1 MTEQEKY
8 NYWLEQENIDQE
20 VLNQLK
26 LMEGNE
32 NEIFESFYKDL
43 EFGTAGLRGILGAGT
58 NRMNIYTVG
67 KASEGFAKYLK
78 ENFKS
83 PSIAIAYD
91 SRINSELFA
100 WVSARIMAKNGIK
113 VYIYSELMPTPMLSY
128 ALRHYK
134 CDGGIVITASHNP
147 AKYNGYKV
155 YGPDGCQA
163 GPEMADA
170 ILTYINKT
178 DMFKVELA
186 DKNDKNINIIPDS
199 VVEGFV
205 DAILKK
211 RVYEAKDAVKNL
223 NIVYTPLNGTGRRPV
238 DLVMKKMGVK
248 NISVVKEQE
257 MPDGNFPTCSYP
269 NPEIREALEKGLE
282 LLEKTNGDILIA
294 TDPDADRVGVAVKHN
309 GDFRLITGNEMGVLM
324 LDYICRAKT
333 LNGTMPKNPVA
344 VKTIVTTAMVDAVTQ
359 KYGVKLESVL
369 TGFKFIGGVIAEL
382 EENNRL
388 DDYLLG
394 FEESYGYLF
403 LGEYVRDKDAISAVM
418 LIADMTAY
426 YKSKGKTLVDVLE
439 DMFKEFGY
447 YENKTV
453 TFAFEGASGLKKMAS
468 IMEQLRQAPPKS
480 VAGADIIE
488 TSDYKLSI
496 TKNKHGETPILLPKS
511 NVLAYKLSDGCSF
524 VVRPSGTE
532 PKLKIYMFVKGE
544 SQQKAKSRVEEMYSS
559 IKTLIQ

>member
-8 NYWLEQENIDQE
+8 NYWLSQKDLDKE
-20 VLNQLK
+20 VLSQLK
-26 LMEGNE
+26 AIEGNE

-67 KASEGFAKYLK
+67 KASDGFAKYLK
-78 ENFKS
+78 ENFEN

-128 ALRHYK
+128 AVRHYK

-170 ILTYINKT
+170 ILNCINKT
-178 DMFKVELA
+178 DMFKVQLA
-186 DKNDKNINIIPDS
+186 EKDDKNINIIPDS
-199 VVEGFV
+199 VIESFI
-205 DAILKK
+205 DTILKK
-211 RVYEAKDAVKNL
+211 RVYEDKDAVKNL
-223 NIVYTPLNGTGRRPV
+223 NIVYTPLNGTGMMPV
-238 DLVMKKMGVK
+238 KRVMDKMGVE
-248 NISVVKEQE
+248 NMVVVKEQQF
-257 MPDGNFPTCSYP
+257 PDGNFPTCSYP

-282 LLEKTNGDILIA
+282 LLEETKGDILIA

-309 GDFRLITGNEMGVLM
+309 NEFRLITGNEMGVLM

-333 LNGTMPKNPVA
+333 LNGTMPQNPVA
-344 VKTIVTTAMVDAVTQ
+344 VKTIVTTAMVDAVCN
-359 KYGVKLESVL
+359 KYNVKLESVL
-369 TGFKFIGGVIAEL
+369 TGFKFIGGVIADL
-382 EENNRL
+382 EENNRVE
-388 DDYLLG
+388 DYLLG
-394 FEESYGYLF
+394 FEESYGYL
-403 LGEYVRDKDAISAVM
+403 LGEHVRDKDAVSAVM
-418 LIADMTAY
+418 LIADMTAF

-439 DMFKEFGY
+439 EMFKEFGY
-447 YENKTV
+447 FENKTV
-453 TFAFEGASGLKKMAS
+453 TFAFEGASGLEKMAAL
-468 IMEQLRQAPPKS
+468 MEQLRSIPPKE
-480 VAGADIIE
+480 VAGAEIVEI
-488 TSDYKLSI
+488 SDYKLSI
-496 TKNKHGETPILLPKS
+496 TKNQNGETPITLPKS

-532 PKLKIYMFVKGE
+532 PKLKIYMFVKAE
-544 SQQKAKSRVEEMYSS
+544 TLEKAKDRVAKLHTSLEELV
-559 IKTLIQ
+559 K

>member
-1 MTEQEKY
+1 MTELEKY
-8 NYWLEQENIDQE
+8 NQWLNVENLDAE
-20 VLNQLK
+20 VKAQLEAIK
-26 LMEGNE
+26 GND

-78 ENFKS
+78 ENFEN

-113 VYIYSELMPTPMLSY
+113 VYIYNELMPTPMLSY
-128 ALRHYK
+128 AVRYYK

-170 ILTYINKT
+170 ILSYINKT
-178 DMFKVELA
+178 DIFNVKLA
-186 DKNDKNINIIPDS
+186 DKDNENINIIPDEVIENFIDS
-199 VVEGFV
+199 TYN
-205 DAILKK
+205 K
-211 RVYEAKDAVKNL
+211 RVYENKDAVKNL
-223 NIVYTPLNGTGRRPV
+223 HVIYTPLNGTGRMPV
-238 DLVMKKMGVK
+238 KRIMDKMGITNVQ
-248 NISVVKEQE
+248 VVKEQE

-269 NPEIREALEKGLE
+269 NPEYREALEKGLE
-282 LLEKTNGDILIA
+282 LAEKNQSDILIA

-309 GDFRLITGNEMGVLM
+309 GRYRLISGNEMGVLM
-324 LDYICRAKT
+324 LDYICRART

-344 VKTIVTTAMVDAVTQ
+344 VKTIVTTAMVDAVAE

-369 TGFKFIGGVIAEL
+369 TGFKFIGGVIADL
-382 EENNRL
+382 EAQGRVE
-388 DDYLLG
+388 DYLLG
-394 FEESYGYLF
+394 FEESYGYLI
-403 LGEYVRDKDAISAVM
+403 EEHVRDKDSISAVM
-418 LIADMTAY
+418 LICDMTAY
-426 YKSKGKTLVDVLE
+426 YKEHGKTLIDVLE

-453 TFAFEGASGLKKMAS
+453 TFAFEGASGLEKMANL
-468 IMEQLRQAPPKS
+468 MENIRKNPLKQ
-480 VAGADIIE
+480 VAGAEVIE
-488 TSDYKLSI
+488 VSDYKLSV
-496 TKNKHGETPILLPKS
+496 TKNKNGEKIITLPKS
-511 NVLAYKLSDGCSF
+511 NVLGYKLADGCSF
-524 VVRPSGTE
+524 LIRPSGTE
-532 PKLKIYMFVKGE
+532 PKLKIYMFA
-544 SQQKAKSRVEEMYSS
+544 KADSLEQAKKRVEE
-559 IKTLIQ
+559 INGELEKLTK

>member
-8 NYWLEQENIDQE
+8 NYWLQQKDMDPE
-20 VLNQLK
+20 VLSQLK
-26 LMEGNE
+26 AMEGNE

-67 KASEGFAKYLK
+67 KASDGFSKYLK
-78 ENFKS
+78 ENFDS

-113 VYIYSELMPTPMLSY
+113 VYIYNELMPTPMLSY
-128 ALRHYK
+128 AVRHYK

-170 ILTYINKT
+170 ILSCINKT
-178 DMFKVELA
+178 DMFKVQLA
-186 DKNDKNINIIPDS
+186 EKDDKNINIIPDS
-199 VVEGFV
+199 VIESFI
-205 DAILKK
+205 DTILKK
-211 RVYEAKDAVKNL
+211 RVYEDKDAVKKL
-223 NIVYTPLNGTGRRPV
+223 NIVYTPLNGTGMMPV
-238 DLVMKKMGVK
+238 DRVMKKMGVE
-248 NISVVKEQE
+248 NMVVVKEQQ

-269 NPEIREALEKGLE
+269 NPEYREALEKGLE
-282 LLEKTNGDILIA
+282 LLAETKGDILIA

-309 GDFRLITGNEMGVLM
+309 NEFRLITGNEMGVLM
-324 LDYICRAKT
+324 LDYICRAKK
-333 LNGTMPKNPVA
+333 LNGTMPQNPVA
-344 VKTIVTTAMVDAVTQ
+344 VKTIVTTAMVDAVCQ
-359 KYGVKLESVL
+359 KYNVKLESVL
-369 TGFKFIGGVIAEL
+369 TGFKFIGGVIADL
-382 EENNRL
+382 EENNRVE
-388 DDYLLG
+388 DYLLG
-394 FEESYGYLF
+394 FEESYGYL
-403 LGEYVRDKDAISAVM
+403 LGEHVRDKDAVSAVM

-426 YKSKGKTLVDVLE
+426 YKTKGKTLVDVLE
-439 DMFKEFGY
+439 DMFNEFGF

-453 TFAFEGASGLKKMAS
+453 TFAFEGASGLEKMAS
-468 IMEQLRQAPPKS
+468 LMEQLRNQPPKT

-488 TSDYKLSI
+488 ISDYKLSV
-496 TKNKHGETPILLPKS
+496 TKNKQGETPITLPKS

-532 PKLKIYMFVKGE
+532 PKLKIYMFVKAE
-544 SQQKAKSRVEEMYSS
+544 TKEKAKERVGELHSS
-559 IKTLIQ
+559 LEALIK

>member
-1 MTEQEKY
+1 MTELEKY
-8 NYWLEQENIDQE
+8 NQWLQKENLDSE
-20 VLNQLK
+20 VKAQLEAMK
-26 LMEGNE
+26 DNE

-78 ENFKS
+78 ENFEN

-100 WVSARIMAKNGIK
+100 WVSARIMAENGIK

-128 ALRHYK
+128 AVRYYK

-170 ILTYINKT
+170 ILSYINKT
-178 DMFKVELA
+178 DIFNVKLA
-186 DKNDKNINIIPDS
+186 DKDNENINIIPET
-199 VVEGFV
+199 VIENFIVNTYN
-205 DAILKK
+205 K
-211 RVYEAKDAVKNL
+211 RVYENKDAVKNL
-223 NIVYTPLNGTGRRPV
+223 HIIYTPLNGTGRMPV
-238 DLVMKKMGVK
+238 KRIMDKMGITNVQ
-248 NISVVKEQE
+248 VVKEQE

-269 NPEIREALEKGLE
+269 NPEYREALEKGLE
-282 LLEKTNGDILIA
+282 LAEKSQSDILIA

-309 GDFRLITGNEMGVLM
+309 SEYRLISGNEMGVLM
-324 LDYICRAKT
+324 LDYICRARV

-344 VKTIVTTAMVDAVTQ
+344 VKTIVTTAMVDAVAE

-369 TGFKFIGGVIAEL
+369 TGFKFIGGVIADL
-382 EENNRL
+382 EAQGRVE
-388 DDYLLG
+388 DYLLG
-394 FEESYGYLF
+394 FEESYGYLI
-403 LGEYVRDKDAISAVM
+403 EDHVRDKDSISAVM
-418 LIADMTAY
+418 LICDMTAY
-426 YKSKGKTLVDVLE
+426 YKEHGKTLVDVLE

-453 TFAFEGASGLKKMAS
+453 TFAFEGASGLEKMS
-468 IMEQLRQAPPKS
+468 SLMDEIRKNPLKS
-480 VAGADIIE
+480 VAGAEVIE
-488 TSDYKLSI
+488 VSDYKLSV
-496 TKNKHGETPILLPKS
+496 TKNKNGETPITLPKS
-511 NVLAYKLSDGCSF
+511 NVLGYKLSDGCSF
-524 VVRPSGTE
+524 LIRPSGTE
-532 PKLKIYMFVKGE
+532 PKLKIYMFAKADSHE
-544 SQQKAKSRVEEMYSS
+544 SAKKRVEE
-559 IKTLIQ
+559 INAELEKLTK

>member
-1 MTEQEKY
+1 MTELEKY
-8 NYWLEQENIDQE
+8 NYWLKQEKLDDE
-20 VLNQLK
+20 VLSQLK
-26 LMEGNE
+26 AMDGNE

-67 KASEGFAKYLK
+67 KASDGFAKYLK
-78 ENFKS
+78 ENFEN

-113 VYIYSELMPTPMLSY
+113 VYIYNELMPTPMLSY
-128 ALRHYK
+128 AVRYYK

-170 ILTYINKT
+170 ILECINKT

-186 DKNDKNINIIPDS
+186 DKDDENINIIPDS
-199 VVEGFV
+199 VIESFI
-205 DAILKK
+205 DTILNK
-211 RVYEAKDAVKNL
+211 RVYEDKDAVKDL
-223 NIVYTPLNGTGRRPV
+223 NIVYTPLNGTGMMPV
-238 DLVMKKMGVK
+238 KRVFAKMGI
-248 NISVVKEQE
+248 NDITIVKEQE
-257 MPDGNFPTCSYP
+257 LPDGNFPTCPYP
-269 NPEIREALEKGLE
+269 NPEIREALQKGLD
-282 LLEKTNGDILIA
+282 LLEETKGDILIA

-309 GDFRLITGNEMGVLM
+309 NEFRLITGNEMGVLM
-324 LDYICRAKT
+324 LDYICRAK
-333 LNGTMPKNPVA
+333 NINNTMPKNPVA
-344 VKTIVTTAMVDAVTQ
+344 VKTIVTTAMVDAVCN

-369 TGFKFIGGVIAEL
+369 TGFKFIGGVIADL
-382 EENNRL
+382 EAHNRVE
-388 DDYLLG
+388 DYLLG
-394 FEESYGYLF
+394 FEESYGYL
-403 LGEYVRDKDAISAVM
+403 LGEHVRDKDAVSAVM
-418 LIADMTAY
+418 LIADMTAF

-447 YENKTV
+447 FENKTV
-453 TFAFEGASGLKKMAS
+453 TFSFEGASGLEKMAAL
-468 IMEQLRQAPPKS
+468 MEQLRKEPPKT
-480 VAGADIIE
+480 VADAEIIE
-488 TSDYKLSI
+488 ISDYKLSV
-496 TKNKHGETPILLPKS
+496 TKNQNGETPILLPKS

-532 PKLKIYMFVKGE
+532 PKLKIYMFVKAE
-544 SQQKAKSRVEEMYSS
+544 SQEKAKARVTELHSS
-559 IKTLIQ
+559 LEQLVK

>member
-8 NYWLEQENIDQE
+8 NYWLNQENLDAE
-20 VLNQLK
+20 VLSQLK
-26 LMEGNE
+26 KMENDE

-58 NRMNIYTVG
+58 NRMNVYTVG
-67 KASEGFAKYLK
+67 KASDGFAKYLK
-78 ENFKS
+78 ENFEN

-113 VYIYSELMPTPMLSY
+113 VYIYNELMPTPMLSF
-128 ALRHYK
+128 AVRHYK
-134 CDGGIVITASHNP
+134 CDGGIVVTASHNP

-170 ILTYINKT
+170 ILSYIDKT

-186 DKNDKNINIIPDS
+186 DKNDEKINIIPDS
-199 VVEGFV
+199 VIESFI
-205 DAILKK
+205 DTILNK
-211 RVYEAKDAVKNL
+211 RVYEDKDAVKNL
-223 NIVYTPLNGTGRRPV
+223 NIVYTPLNGTGRMPV
-238 DLVMKKMGVK
+238 DRVMKKMGIENVT
-248 NISVVKEQE
+248 IVKEQE
-257 MPDGNFPTCSYP
+257 FPDGNFPTCPYP
-269 NPEIREALEKGLE
+269 NPEIREALQKGLD
-282 LLEKTNGDILIA
+282 LLEETKGDILIA

-309 GDFRLITGNEMGVLM
+309 EQFRLITGNEMGVLM
-324 LDYICRAKT
+324 LDYICRARN
-333 LNGTMPKNPVA
+333 LNNTMPKNPVA
-344 VKTIVTTAMVDAVTQ
+344 VKTIVTTAMVDAVCN
-359 KYGVKLESVL
+359 KYSVKLESVL
-369 TGFKFIGGVIAEL
+369 TGFKFIGGVIADL
-382 EENNRL
+382 EAENRVE
-388 DDYLLG
+388 DYLLG
-394 FEESYGYLF
+394 FEESYGYL
-403 LGEYVRDKDAISAVM
+403 LGEHVRDKDAVSAVM
-418 LIADMTAY
+418 LIADMTAF

-453 TFAFEGASGLKKMAS
+453 TFSFEGASGLEKMAS
-468 IMEQLRQAPPKS
+468 LMEQLRSTPPKT

-488 TSDYKLSI
+488 ISDYKLSV
-496 TKNKHGETPILLPKS
+496 TKNAEGETPILLPKS

-532 PKLKIYMFVKGE
+532 PKLKIYMFVKAE
-544 SQQKAKSRVEEMYSS
+544 TSEKAKLRVNELHSS
-559 IKTLIQ
+559 LEQLVK

>member
-8 NYWLEQENIDQE
+8 NYWLQQENLDAE
-20 VLNQLK
+20 VLSQLK
-26 LMEGNE
+26 KMENDE

-78 ENFKS
+78 ENFKN

-100 WVSARIMAKNGIK
+100 WISARIMAKNGIK
-113 VYIYSELMPTPMLSY
+113 VYIYNELMPTPMLSY
-128 ALRHYK
+128 AVRYYK

-170 ILTYINKT
+170 ILSYINQT

-186 DKNDKNINIIPDS
+186 PKDDKNINVIPDS
-199 VVEGFV
+199 VIEAFI
-205 DAILKK
+205 DTILKK
-211 RVYEAKDAVKNL
+211 RVFEDKDAVKNL
-223 NIVYTPLNGTGRRPV
+223 NIVYTPLNGTGRMPV
-238 DLVMKKMGVK
+238 DRVMKKMGVE
-248 NISVVKEQE
+248 NITVVKEQE
-257 MPDGNFPTCSYP
+257 MPDGNFPTCPYP
-269 NPEIREALEKGLE
+269 NPEIREALQKGLE
-282 LLEKTNGDILIA
+282 LLEETNGDILIA
-294 TDPDADRVGVAVKHN
+294 TDPDADRVGVAVKHKN
-309 GDFRLITGNEMGVLM
+309 EFRLITGNEMGVLM
-324 LDYICRAKT
+324 LDYICRAKN
-333 LNGTMPKNPVA
+333 LNNTMPKNPVA
-344 VKTIVTTAMVDAVTQ
+344 VKTIVTTAMVDAVCN

-369 TGFKFIGGVIAEL
+369 TGFKFIGGVIADL
-382 EENNRL
+382 EENNRVE
-388 DDYLLG
+388 DYLLG
-394 FEESYGYLF
+394 FEESYGYL
-403 LGEYVRDKDAISAVM
+403 LGEHVRDKDAVSAVM
-418 LIADMTAY
+418 LIADMTAF
-426 YKSKGKTLVDVLE
+426 YKSKGKTLIDVLE

-447 YENKTV
+447 FENKTV
-453 TFAFEGASGLKKMAS
+453 TFSFEGASGLEKMAS
-468 IMEQLRQAPPKS
+468 LMEQLRSEPPKT

-488 TSDYKLSI
+488 ISDYKLSV
-496 TKNKHGETPILLPKS
+496 TKNEQGEMPILLPKS

-532 PKLKIYMFVKGE
+532 PKLKIYMFVKAE
-544 SQQKAKSRVEEMYSS
+544 TSEKAKARVNELHSS
-559 IKTLIQ
+559 LEQLVK

>member
-8 NYWLEQENIDQE
+8 NYWLEQKDLDAE
-20 VLNQLK
+20 VLSQLK
-26 LMEGNE
+26 AIEGNE
-32 NEIFESFYKDL
+32 TEIFESFYKDL

-67 KASEGFAKYLK
+67 KASDGFAKYLK

-91 SRINSELFA
+91 SRINSQLFA

-113 VYIYSELMPTPMLSY
+113 VYIYNELMPTPMLSY
-128 ALRHYK
+128 AVRYYK

-155 YGPDGCQA
+155 YGSDGCQA

-170 ILTYINKT
+170 ILSYINKT
-178 DMFKVELA
+178 DMFKVQLA
-186 DKNDKNINIIPDS
+186 EKDDKNINIIPDS
-199 VVEGFV
+199 VIESFIET
-205 DAILKK
+205 ILKK
-211 RVYEAKDAVKNL
+211 RVYEDKDAVKNL
-223 NIVYTPLNGTGRRPV
+223 NIVYTPLNGTGMMPV
-238 DLVMKKMGVK
+238 DRVMKKMGVE
-248 NISVVKEQE
+248 NMTVVKEQQN
-257 MPDGNFPTCSYP
+257 PDGNFPTCAYP
-269 NPEIREALEKGLE
+269 NPEYREALEKGLE
-282 LLEKTNGDILIA
+282 LLEKTKGDILIA

-309 GDFRLITGNEMGVLM
+309 DEFRLITGNEMGVLM

-333 LNGTMPKNPVA
+333 LNGTMPKHPVA
-344 VKTIVTTAMVDAVTQ
+344 VKTIVTTAMVDAVCQ
-359 KYGVKLESVL
+359 KYNVKLESVL

-382 EENNRL
+382 EENNRVE
-388 DDYLLG
+388 DYLLG
-394 FEESYGYLF
+394 FEESYGYL
-403 LGEYVRDKDAISAVM
+403 LGEHVRDKDAVSAVM

-447 YENKTV
+447 YENKTA
-453 TFAFEGASGLKKMAS
+453 TFAFEGASGLEKMGAL
-468 IMEQLRQAPPKS
+468 MEQLRNCPPKT

-488 TSDYKLSI
+488 ISDYKLSI
-496 TKNKHGETPILLPKS
+496 TKNQQGETPITLPKS

-532 PKLKIYMFVKGE
+532 PKLKIYMFVKAE
-544 SQQKAKSRVEEMYSS
+544 TSDKARDRLAELYSALENIS
-559 IKTLIQ
+559 